1 MVARRESFLSVYIFV
16 VCITIKLYLT
26 RRTKY
31 VETGYEWCKAAIM
44 KVWIVMAKMPE
55 IEARSIDRVFD
66 SKEKANQYVLEHKD
80 EELVNINDF
89 ELNIEEWEVE

>member
-1 MVARRESFLSVYIFV
+1 
-16 VCITIKLYLT
+16 
-26 RRTKY
+26 
-31 VETGYEWCKAAIM
+31 M
-44 KVWIVMAKMPE
+44 KVWIVMAKIPE

>member
-1 MVARRESFLSVYIFV
+1 
-16 VCITIKLYLT
+16 
-26 RRTKY
+26 
-31 VETGYEWCKAAIM
+31 
-44 KVWIVMAKMPE
+44 MAKMPE

-89 ELNIEEWEVE
+89 ELNIEEWEVEWYEDKTINAKTIVKLHMWNQYGSLYLRSK